1 MDTIFGH
8 CIAPGESVSGA
19 YAVGMQMAKN
29 HKEDFRAVAK
39 DVLGLQTTNIKGTI
53 ECEAMIQDSNMSFN
67 QFSTVK
73 RRIFHATN
81 GSFKMRYRQNKRKD
95 LETGA
100 RLYGREPIYGEY
112 KYESDDNGTVEMIRY
127 WSTILT
133 EDVQSS
139 IESDIVNSTHCTDKD
154 SKLPAND
161 FPETVDVIVGMD
173 HGPGALRG
181 FAKILLASPELRK
194 EKGDLSYGC
203 PIVKLCHVQCKR
215 DTYRVIKNT
224 AIPLLND
231 SINHLQGRKCII
243 VTDKARQLV
252 QACLVPQ
259 TFKSMTTVICVT
271 PIMSKYKYKC
281 PSMNSLIKHRAL
293 TCASTLPSKVS
304 KCISRGTWA
313 FYAAV
318 LGKADSSGS
327 WCTWCDAKKSWFGV
341 KDLLQDA
348 AKWTCEMLR
357 KAEDFVEKGHQLGL
371 MRDERHTGNI
381 RNFEKQQRSQLN
393 LQESRKR
400 AKQEVKKERREKA
413 LNDS

>member
-1 MDTIFGH
+1 
-8 CIAPGESVSGA
+8 
-19 YAVGMQMAKN
+19 MAKN
-29 HKEDFRAVAK
+29 HEEDFKAVAK

-100 RLYGREPIYGEY
+100 RLYGREP
-112 KYESDDNGTVEMIRY
+112 M
-127 WSTILT
+127 

-181 FAKILLASPELRK
+181 FAKILLASPE
-194 EKGDLSYGC
+194 
-203 PIVKLCHVQCKR
+203 
-215 DTYRVIKNT
+215 RVIKNT

-259 TFKSMTTVICVT
+259 TFKSMTTVI
-271 PIMSKYKYKC
+271 
-281 PSMNSLIKHRAL
+281 
-293 TCASTLPSKVS
+293 CASTLPSKVS

-381 RNFEKQQRSQLN
+381 RNFEKQQRSQLKHIRRGNQAAVRSIIESFHQQREIN
-393 LQESRKR
+393 LKR
-400 AKQEVKKERREKA
+400 LE
-413 LNDS
+413 NGGDSQ